1 MQNSP
6 IVLTED
12 QPSKGRY
19 IITLADIVTD
29 EAKRL
34 EARFIKAREQ
44 GKMDLANQLI
54 RRINGKFGQV
64 PLVIDNLIPT
74 VGRGVFAQRLCG
86 TLTYTGTVNYVAL
99 GTGSTAPANG
109 DTQLTT
115 ETYRRLIFSA
125 TPVNN
130 IAYITGVFTA
140 AEVSGTFAEV
150 GLFIDGTAS
159 PNSGQIYSHALAAI
173 TKSAIQT
180 LTIDW
185 VVTLT

>member
-1 MQNSP
+1 MLVGEEQK
-6 IVLTED
+6 
-12 QPSKGRY
+12 SKGRY
-19 IITLADIVTD
+19 IITLADVVTE

-34 EARFIKAREQ
+34 EERFIKARDA
-44 GKMDLANQLI
+44 GKMELANQLI
-54 RRINGKFGQV
+54 RRLNKKFGHE
-64 PLVIDNLIPT
+64 PIVIDNLIPT
-74 VGRGVFAQRLCG
+74 IGRSAFAKRLCG
-86 TLTYTGTVNYVAL
+86 DTTYTGTVNYVLL
-99 GTGSTAPANG
+99 GTGSTAPANS

-150 GLFIDGTAS
+150 GLVIDGTGTV
-159 PNSGQIYSHALAAI
+159 NTGQLYSHALAAI

-185 VVTLT
+185 VVTLS